1 MLGRTSRDSH
11 RVSFLHR
18 LLLYVYFHFFF
29 FLVIFPDGLQK
40 SHRQHITNR
49 WYLLLVT
56 LETLKGAI
64 DQVRAKEDES
74 GTNKK
79 TNKVLRDETRE
90 ATRQTRDR
98 EWRNHFLLVMTE
110 EGIHQIVANQ
120 NQIHNS

>member
-1 MLGRTSRDSH
+1 ME
-11 RVSFLHR
+11 FLFASTA
-18 LLLYVYFHFFF
+18 VTFISIFFVCVC
-29 FLVIFPDGLQK
+29 VIFPDGLHK

-49 WYLLLVT
+49 WYLILVT

-90 ATRQTRDR
+90 STRQTRTQ
-98 EWRNHFLLVMTE
+98 NE
-110 EGIHQIVANQ
+110 EIIFFW
-120 NQIHNS
+120 